1 MESVLEYITLYA
13 PVIIAILGE
22 IGVVAAMITKITSYF
37 NKANEAVEQLKE
49 SAEYTELKH
58 QMKNVMKENKE
69 LKVKLNIVLEKLT
82 HVKVQDETIE
92 NNKEE

>member
-1 MESVLEYITLYA
+1 METVLEYITIYA
-13 PVIIAILGE
+13 PVIVAVLSEVGIVASLIA
-22 IGVVAAMITKITSYF
+22 KITSYF
-37 NKANEAVEQLKE
+37 KNANAAVKELKE

-58 QMKNVMKENKE
+58 QMNNVIKENKE

-92 NNKEE
+92 NNKE